1 MKFGVGTPEIGLT
14 DVVDVDFMLF
24 DYDYDVDEEHEL
36 PPEVELAIIV
46 LRKYAASF
54 NK

>member
-14 DVVDVDFMLF
+14 DVYDVDFKFF
-24 DYDYDVDEEHEL
+24 DDNNDIEQEPEL